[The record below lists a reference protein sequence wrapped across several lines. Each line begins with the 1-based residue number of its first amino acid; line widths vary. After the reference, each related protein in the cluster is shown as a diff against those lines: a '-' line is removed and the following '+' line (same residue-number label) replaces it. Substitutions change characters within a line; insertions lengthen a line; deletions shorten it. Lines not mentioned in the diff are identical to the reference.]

1 MLRNFSSKSIILAP
15 FNTTKSNLATAH
27 NLTKSVEA
35 LILDKHH
42 VIKFGMRVKEIDKNY
57 ELNNNCN
64 LDNGVFNKFAQA
76 AEKQAH
82 EGIKNGNPL
91 RQSR

>member
-15 FNTTKSNLATAH
+15 FNTTKSNFQTINILSQSIKELIIEK
-27 NLTKSVEA
+27 NL
-35 LILDKHH
+35 

-76 AEKQAH
+76 AEK
-82 EGIKNGNPL
+82 
-91 RQSR
+91 

>member
-1 MLRNFSSKSIILAP
+1 
-15 FNTTKSNLATAH
+15 
-27 NLTKSVEA
+27 
-35 LILDKHH
+35 
-42 VIKFGMRVKEIDKNY
+42 MRVKEIDKNY

-82 EGIKNGNPL
+82 EGKNPL
-91 RQSR
+91 RQSRQLYHSVHSSMANTFDKLEKLKKQEEILKYFDQEFIIGKIKC